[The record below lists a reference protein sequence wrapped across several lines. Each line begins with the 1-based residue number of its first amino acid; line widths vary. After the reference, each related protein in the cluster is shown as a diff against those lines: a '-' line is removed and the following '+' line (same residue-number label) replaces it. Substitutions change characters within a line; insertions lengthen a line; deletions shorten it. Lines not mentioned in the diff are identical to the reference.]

1 MVVADQVGSMWH
13 YFQTGEVHISRPQHI
28 RFYDTQTLDTSQ
40 ESIRAN
46 TQPDNRVTP
55 VVGERTQDYKRCLTN
70 HIGTGLV
77 YTSVVFTRNSKYPE
91 LLVLGDPS

>member
-1 MVVADQVGSMWH
+1 MVVADQVGCMWH

-40 ESIRAN
+40 ESILVN
-46 TQPDNRVTP
+46 TQPDSWVTSE
-55 VVGERTQDYKRCLTN
+55 VGERGQDYRRCHSN

-91 LLVLGDPS
+91 LLVLGDPN